1 MDTVG
6 TWFAAR
12 EQGRMERDLKVTE
25 PHDHAAGVL
34 GVAVSMRRSLHHMGS
49 VRAARTLLALNQAE
63 GFDCMSC
70 AWPDPE
76 PGHRHTAE
84 FCESGAKAVAEEATK
99 ARATPEF
106 FAAHSIADLDAQ
118 SEWWLGQQGRI
129 THPMIARPGSTHY
142 EPIEWDDALAL
153 VGRELNALNS
163 PDQAIFYTSGR
174 TSNEAAFA
182 YQLFVRAYGTNN
194 LPDCSNMCHESTSV
208 ALAESIGI
216 GKASVTL
223 ADIHSAKLLILAGQN
238 PGTNHPRM
246 LSALEIAK
254 RNGAKLIAIN
264 PLREAGL
271 INFRN
276 PQKPRGLLGPG
287 TDLADIHLPIKI
299 NGDLA
304 LFQAFG
310 KLLVSWDAID
320 ADFLA
325 RYTRGF
331 DTWRDHVRALSWERI
346 TDVTGLS
353 RTQIT
358 EAAELLRDSDA
369 TVFCWAMGLTQH
381 HNAVATIKEI
391 TNVALVQGNIGKPGA
406 GLLPVRGHSNV
417 QGDRTMGI
425 WERPPAHFLDRLQ
438 AEFGFDPPRQNGFDT
453 VDAIRALRDGRA
465 RVFIGLGGNF
475 VQAAPDTDVTTAAL
489 RSARLTV
496 QISTK
501 INRSHLTRGETALI
515 LPTLGRTEQ
524 DIQASGPQFVSVEDS
539 TCSVHASRGPLRPA
553 SPLLRSEVA
562 IVTGMAEAT
571 LGSRFGIDW
580 QGMREDYRRIRTH
593 IARVV
598 PGCES
603 YEVNVSKPGGFV
615 LPHPPRDSRTFPTAS
630 GRAELVVSPI
640 EALELPPGH
649 LVLQTLRSHD
659 QFNTT
664 IYGLSD
670 RYRGIEGG
678 RRVVFVNPADIA
690 EFGFADGDLVDLVTR
705 WTEDDHERRASAF
718 RIVAYQ
724 TPRGCAAAYYPE
736 TNALVPLDSTAEGSN
751 TPTSKSIIV
760 ALIRPGT
767 GLGSTSQGGQR
778 PTGADDAHKR
788 DPDPMHLS

>member
-1 MDTVG
+1 
-6 TWFAAR
+6 
-12 EQGRMERDLKVTE
+12 
-25 PHDHAAGVL
+25 
-34 GVAVSMRRSLHHMGS
+34 
-49 VRAARTLLALNQAE
+49 
-63 GFDCMSC
+63 
-70 AWPDPE
+70 
-76 PGHRHTAE
+76 
-84 FCESGAKAVAEEATK
+84 
-99 ARATPEF
+99 
-106 FAAHSIADLDAQ
+106 
-118 SEWWLGQQGRI
+118 
-129 THPMIARPGSTHY
+129 
-142 EPIEWDDALAL
+142 
-153 VGRELNALNS
+153 
-163 PDQAIFYTSGR
+163 
-174 TSNEAAFA
+174 
-182 YQLFVRAYGTNN
+182 
-194 LPDCSNMCHESTSV
+194 
-208 ALAESIGI
+208 
-216 GKASVTL
+216 
-223 ADIHSAKLLILAGQN
+223 
-238 PGTNHPRM
+238 
-246 LSALEIAK
+246 
-254 RNGAKLIAIN
+254 
-264 PLREAGL
+264 
-271 INFRN
+271 
-276 PQKPRGLLGPG
+276 
-287 TDLADIHLPIKI
+287 
-299 NGDLA
+299 
-304 LFQAFG
+304 
-310 KLLVSWDAID
+310 
-320 ADFLA
+320 
-325 RYTRGF
+325 
-331 DTWRDHVRALSWERI
+331 
-346 TDVTGLS
+346 
-353 RTQIT
+353 
-358 EAAELLRDSDA
+358 
-369 TVFCWAMGLTQH
+369 
-381 HNAVATIKEI
+381 
-391 TNVALVQGNIGKPGA
+391 
-406 GLLPVRGHSNV
+406 
-417 QGDRTMGI
+417 MGI

-453 VDAIRALRDGRA
+453 VDAIRALRDSRA

-603 YEVNVSKPGGFV
+603 YEVNVSRPGGFV

-690 EFGFADGDLVDLVTR
+690 EFGYADGDLVDLVTR
-705 WTEDDHERRASAF
+705 WTEDDHDRRASAF

>member
-1 MDTVG
+1 
-6 TWFAAR
+6 
-12 EQGRMERDLKVTE
+12 MERDLEVTE

-34 GVAVSMRRSLHHMGS
+34 GVAVSMRRALHHMGS

-99 ARATPEF
+99 ARATPKF

-129 THPMIARPGSTHY
+129 THPMIARPGGTHY

-153 VGRELNALNS
+153 IGRELNALTS

-182 YQLFVRAYGTNN
+182 YQLFVRAFGTNN

-223 ADIHSAKLLILAGQN
+223 ADVHSAKLLILAGQN

-246 LSALEIAK
+246 LNALEIAK

-276 PQKPRGLLGPG
+276 PQKPRGLLGHG

-320 ADFLA
+320 ADFIA

-331 DTWRDHVRALSWERI
+331 DAWRDHVRALSWERI

-353 RTQIT
+353 RPQIT
-358 EAAELLRDSDA
+358 EAAEMLRDSDA

-475 VQAAPDTDVTTAAL
+475 VQAAPDTDVTAAAL

-501 INRSHLTRGETALI
+501 INRSHLTRGEIALI

-539 TCSVHASRGPLRPA
+539 TCSVHASRGPLPPA

-571 LGSRFGIDW
+571 LGSRYGIDW
-580 QGMREDYRRIRTH
+580 PGMREDYRRIRTH
-593 IARVV
+593 IARVI

-603 YEVNVSKPGGFV
+603 YEVNVSRPGGFI

-690 EFGFADGDLVDLVTR
+690 EFGFTDGDLVDLVTR
-705 WTEDDHERRASAF
+705 WVDDDHERRASAF

-760 ALIRPGT
+760 ALLRPGT
-767 GLGSTSQGGQR
+767 SRGSTSHGGQR

-788 DPDPMHLS
+788 GPEPMHLS